1 MIFLLQE
8 NHDSILLPDLKIQ
21 DFFDVILVFTE
32 LSMTEGQEL
41 PTTRWMI
48 CQFSRVYQYSVQDL
62 LNIDKDPNYYSLLEI
77 ILHSIEMFRHLVNL
91 T

>member
-1 MIFLLQE
+1 LQE

-41 PTTRWMI
+41 PTTR
-48 CQFSRVYQYSVQDL
+48 
-62 LNIDKDPNYYSLLEI
+62 
-77 ILHSIEMFRHLVNL
+77 
-91 T
+91 